1 MRTRRCSLCRKKV
14 PAENAVIGQL
24 RAFCSMEHLIEYA
37 RSDKGKK
44 IAEKGWRQQ
53 KSEILKKQKTWRDWC
68 KEAQKEFNAYIRAR
82 DAGNPCISCGRS
94 LSERSIGGDY
104 DCGHFRSV
112 GSAPHLRFHT
122 WNAHGQCKKC
132 NRYLGGNYSEY
143 RRRLLARIGVDKV
156 ETLEADYST
165 KNYTYHDLQR
175 IIKICK
181 KRRKRYGNQ

>member
-14 PAENAVIGQL
+14 PAETAVMGQL
-24 RAFCSMEHLIEYA
+24 RAFCSMDHLIQYA

-44 IAEKGWRQQ
+44 VVEKAARQE
-53 KSEILKKQKTWRDWC
+53 KREILQKQKTCRDWC

-82 DAGNPCISCGRS
+82 DARKPCISCGVT
-94 LSERSIGGDY
+94 LGNTQLGGGF

-112 GSAPHLRFHT
+112 GSAPHLRFHA
-122 WNAHGQCKKC
+122 WNAHGQCKRC

-143 RRRLLARIGVDKV
+143 RRRLIARIGKDKV
-156 ETLEADYST
+156 EILEADYST
-165 KNYTYHDLQR
+165 KNYIYYDLQR